1 MAPSELHLKS
11 IQFGLAIWLL
21 TSGRSDTARL
31 PSLRQKKRRSFHPRP
46 LECLLRMQATMW
58 EIWIPWKCPGRKPK
72 LATLSDTWKKYSTS
86 SSSSSHW
93 KSGTQTRSGR
103 RLSNTLVSAFIWL
116 QPQGRTI
123 NLSCN
128 PNKIIFTHCRK
139 PTGFGEICSAAI
151 DKQNTFFYLKAK
163 EEKLGHR
170 SAFFTLL
177 CTSLLFFPHL

>member
-1 MAPSELHLKS
+1 MLSQNASHHVRNLNTLKMPSEEGS
-11 IQFGLAIWLL
+11 
-21 TSGRSDTARL
+21 
-31 PSLRQKKRRSFHPRP
+31 PSWPCWVTH
-46 LECLLRMQATMW
+46 
-58 EIWIPWKCPGRKPK
+58 G
-72 LATLSDTWKKYSTS
+72 KKYSTS
-86 SSSSSHW
+86 STSSSHW
-93 KSGTQTRSGR
+93 KSGTQTHSGR

-128 PNKIIFTHCRK
+128 PNKIIFTHCCK
-139 PTGFGEICSAAI
+139 PIGFGGICSAAT

-177 CTSLLFFPHL
+177 CTSLLFFLHL